1 MTTDKNI
8 INNIKT
14 IEYFIRKEERDLT
27 CESLKVALQSIP
39 YKYADKFIRKFN
51 SVYEEKRNGHFN

>member
-8 INNIKT
+8 INDIKT

-27 CESLKVALQSIP
+27 CESLKVALQNIP
-39 YKYADKFIRKFN
+39 YKYADKFIREF
-51 SVYEEKRNGHFN
+51 SRVYEEKRHGQSN